1 MHDVSTAHLFELN
14 EPGFGEL
21 DGSTLSDSLDG
32 HQLALVQRQRRE
44 QLGDCG
50 ALVVCRGQRHA
61 GVNATS
67 LQRRSDVFSKKLF
80 PEQNMN
86 H

>member
-1 MHDVSTAHLFELN
+1 MHDVEFAHLFELN

-50 ALVVCRGQRHA
+50 GLVARGSQRHA

-67 LQRRSDVFSKKLF
+67 LQRKRNGFSKKNL
-80 PEQNMN
+80 
-86 H
+86 

>member
-1 MHDVSTAHLFELN
+1 MHLFELN

-44 QLGDCG
+44 QLIDVGR
-50 ALVVCRGQRHA
+50 ARRRQRHRR
-61 GVNATS
+61 VNAAS
-67 LQRRSDVFSKKLF
+67 LSTA
-80 PEQNMN
+80 
-86 H
+86 